1 MTDIDIILLLKSTLA
16 VATVAAIIIGA
27 NYLLLILADWLAS
40 KYSSNLDDTRQD
52 KLRKLP
58 AKLAIWSIIAV
69 FFLEICFAITFI
81 GTLIKTAIGG

>member
-16 VATVAAIIIGA
+16 VATVAAIVIGV
-27 NYLLLILADWLAS
+27 NYLLIILAEWLS
-40 KYSSNLDDTRQD
+40 YNYSGNLGDTLKD